1 MDGKRKKTYVERVVN
16 DIMDELDQGTTEQ
29 EICQGGM
36 DCDNYPEEWEE
47 VDNRQSNKMQKKN
60 DYDSSSDFVEGG
72 NKSF

>member
-1 MDGKRKKTYVERVVN
+1 MDGKRKKIYVERVVN

-47 VDNRQSNKMQKKN
+47 VVVLVAAGRAQDYMGAVVMSPKKQC
-60 DYDSSSDFVEGG
+60 
-72 NKSF
+72 KI